1 MFCTNCVD
9 RLEDNV
15 TACPVCGKE
24 VTKVQPA
31 TPPVQQSAT
40 TDAEQPKKKNGCL
53 IAGLIVGG
61 IGLVLGILTLVIIV
75 IVVVAGVL
83 FTRKTIEKPMH
94 NHTEIIEE
102 YDKEDDY
109 EYSDDYE
116 YDEEHDYKNTLESY
130 RNQDYILPQSDSR
143 YLTESDLNGLTEAD
157 CRIARN
163 EIYARHGRMFNDEEL
178 QAYFNSKS
186 WYTPSIPAN
195 AFQEY
200 MLNDYEKKNKDVIL
214 EYERARGWN

>member
-1 MFCTNCVD
+1 MFCTNCGE

-31 TPPVQQSAT
+31 APPVQQSAT
-40 TDAEQPKKKNGCL
+40 PDVEQPKKKNGCL

-94 NHTEIIEE
+94 NHTEIMEE
-102 YDKEDDY
+102 YEEDSDYEYEDEDEDDY
-109 EYSDDYE
+109 AYDKSLNSYS
-116 YDEEHDYKNTLESY
+116 
-130 RNQDYILPQSDSR
+130 NQDYILPQSDSR
-143 YLTESDLNGLTEAD
+143 YLTESDLNGLTEAE

-195 AFQEY
+195 AFQEH
-200 MLNDYEKKNKDVIL
+200 MLNDYEKENKDVIL